1 MAFCCKLAVMAR
13 AVAASRLS
21 PTLLTM
27 CIIISDLES
36 RMAGDA
42 DIATAAP
49 AALYD
54 VPLLGGKP
62 GGEHIVDLAG
72 DAPQVAGQ
80 LVALDF
86 RRAVFLV

>member
-1 MAFCCKLAVMAR
+1 MAARTVSRISLGTAAKACSEQAAWISRAAEASNMVFCCKLA
-13 AVAASRLS
+13 
-21 PTLLTM
+21 
-27 CIIISDLES
+27 
-36 RMAGDA
+36 
-42 DIATAAP
+42 ATAAP

>member
-1 MAFCCKLAVMAR
+1 MHNHIRFGE
-13 AVAASRLS
+13 
-21 PTLLTM
+21 PH
-27 CIIISDLES
+27 
-36 RMAGDA
+36 AGDA

-86 RRAVFLV
+86 RRAVSWFNRFKI